1 VPSDY
6 VTVEVVADHPRSAL
20 WEVLGQ
26 PELYPRFFR
35 GLGTITRLSNNTG
48 DPHYS
53 ISAVSAGGHPAEYL
67 GRLVTNRPEEK
78 LVLAGVGEA
87 DSWVS
92 VTLSEADSGGTKITV
107 VLAKPQGVEFGG
119 QHGRTAIQRWVR
131 EGLKRIDDYLSG
143 VPDFPITTGGSA
155 AGLQRKILSTLV
167 EAGVVEASH
176 PIRGL
181 RQLSRLRRWGFT
193 VAGGYASA
201 AARNPDNIAIIDDRT
216 TLTFAELYDRS
227 QRLAKAI
234 AEMGVDCQATV
245 GIMARNHSG
254 FVQAAIACAMI
265 GCDAVLFNTGLA
277 SRQIEQLVD
286 RHDIRV
292 LFTDDEFEPLVQYL
306 PPTVRRISTISPTDI
321 EGRTTLD
328 ELIENAPKGHLRA
341 PEREGLLIVLTSGTT
356 GTPKGAK
363 RATPAGWISIAA
375 MLSVLPLRAEDTMLI
390 SAPIFH
396 TWGLGALQISTP
408 LRATVVLQDRFDPEK
423 CLQAIDEHRVTALMA
438 VPIMLQRILNLPAKV
453 RAKYDTSSLRIVA
466 SSGSAM
472 PGSLVTEFMDTFGDI
487 LYNFYGSTEVSQ
499 AATAG
504 PTDLRVAP
512 TTAGHPPLGSTVAI
526 LDRDGL
532 LVPRGAVGRIFVGNE
547 QPFHGYTADTDEP
560 PEVKDALMDTGD
572 VGYLDADGRL
582 FVSGRDDEMIIS
594 GGENVFPR
602 PVEEALAAL
611 PQVAEVA
618 VVGVPDQEYGQ
629 RLAAFIVPKPGA
641 RLDPAMVRSYIH
653 QRLSRFSVP
662 RDVTFLTRLPRNTTG
677 KILKRLLVD
686 RVSH

>member
-1 VPSDY
+1 MPSDY
-6 VTVEVVADHPRSAL
+6 VTVEMVLDHPRAAV
-20 WEVLGQ
+20 WDVIGK
-26 PELYPRFFR
+26 PELYPRFFC
-35 GLGTITRLSNNTG
+35 GLGTITHLPNNAG
-48 DPHYS
+48 DPHYV
-53 ISAVSAGGHPAEYL
+53 ISAVSSGGHPAEYL
-67 GRLVTNRPEEK
+67 ARLAANQPQEE
-78 LVLAGVGEA
+78 LVLAGVGES

-92 VTLSEADSGGTKITV
+92 VSLADASNGGTQVTV
-107 VLAKPQGVEFGG
+107 VVAKPQGVDFGG
-119 QHGRTAIQRWVR
+119 QHGRTAIHRWVR
-131 EGLKRIDDYLSG
+131 DGLRRIDDYLAG
-143 VPDFPITTGGSA
+143 KPDVPITTGGSPA
-155 AGLQRKILSTLV
+155 QIQRKIVKTLLD
-167 EAGVVEASH
+167 AGILEASH
-176 PIRGL
+176 PLRGL
-181 RQLSRLRRWGFT
+181 RQLNRLRRWGFT
-193 VAGGYASA
+193 VAGGYAAA
-201 AARNPDNIAIIDDRT
+201 AARSPERIAVVDDRR
-216 TLTFAELYDRS
+216 TLTFGEVYDRS
-227 QRLAKAI
+227 QRLARAL
-234 AEMGVDCQATV
+234 ADMGVDTKATV
-245 GIMARNHSG
+245 GILARNHSG
-254 FVQAAIACAMI
+254 FVLTAVACAML

-277 SRQIEQLVD
+277 SRQIEQIVE

-292 LFTDDEFEPLVQYL
+292 LITDDEFEPLVQYL
-306 PPTVRRISTISPTDI
+306 PPTVTRISAIAPSGVA
-321 EGRTTLD
+321 GRATLD
-328 ELIENAPKGHLRA
+328 DLVDKAPRGTLRT
-341 PEREGLLIVLTSGTT
+341 PERDGLLIVLTSGTT

-363 RATPAGWISIAA
+363 RATPPGWISVAA

-408 LRATVVLQDRFDPEK
+408 LRATVVLQDRFDPER
-423 CLQAIDEHRVTALMA
+423 CLQAIDQHRVTALMA
-438 VPIMLQRILNLPAKV
+438 VPIMLQRILNLPEKV
-453 RAKYDTSSLRIVA
+453 RARYDISSLRIVA

-472 PGSLVTEFMDTFGDI
+472 PGTLVTEFMDAFGDI

-499 AATAG
+499 AATAS

-526 LDRDGL
+526 LDHDGL

-547 QPFHGYTADTDEP
+547 QPFHGYTAGDEP
-560 PEVKDALMDTGD
+560 PEVKDTLMDTGD
-572 VGYLDADGRL
+572 LGYLDADGRL

-602 PVEEALAAL
+602 PVEEAIAAL

-618 VVGVPDQEYGQ
+618 VVGVPDEEYGQ

-686 RVSH
+686 RVAH